1 MKKIKVFA
9 VVCLACTLLVG
20 CKSNSTFNAEK
31 SGIFVKKDGTITEVI
46 IEEVD
51 KEIFGL
57 EEFRTFA
64 EDEIAAFNMKEIGQ
78 LLAYNK
84 DLKEKDNNA
93 ILPIA
98 LNEIIVKDN
107 QVSIILDY
115 LDYNYYSGSDFNRL
129 RDDIAEIVVGK
140 KNDISAEGKLEGIQS
155 SGIVF
160 KDTNGNIVTDL
171 SKVIDDKMYIVNISG
186 QDIIEAD
193 SQENRYV
200 RTSLIP
206 VTVEG
211 EILYV
216 SSGISVTGKNEAQ
229 CIAEQEDKFDGTKT
243 YGEYIIFK

>member
-9 VVCLACTLLVG
+9 MVCLACTLFVG
-20 CKSNSTFNAEK
+20 CKNNSTFNAEK

-51 KEIFGL
+51 NEIFNL

-64 EDEIAAFNMKEIGQ
+64 ENEISAFNMKEIGQ
-78 LLAYNK
+78 LFAYNK
-84 DLKEKDNNA
+84 DLKETDNNA
-93 ILPIA
+93 TLPIA
-98 LNEIIVKDN
+98 LNEIMVKDN

-140 KNDISAEGKLEGIQS
+140 KNDISEAGKLEEIHS
-155 SGIVF
+155 SGIIF
-160 KDTNGNIVTDL
+160 KDNNGNVVTDL
-171 SKVIDDKMYIVNISG
+171 AKLIDDKMYIVNISG

-193 SQENRYV
+193 SEETRYV
-200 RTSLIP
+200 RTSLVP
-206 VTVEG
+206 VTVDG

-216 SSGISVTGKNEAQ
+216 SSGISITGKNEAQ
-229 CIAEQEDKFDGTKT
+229 CIVEQEDKFDGTKT